1 MLLRRAH
8 ALPVAAA
15 AALLALAACSS
26 TVDGTAV
33 ADGRGASPTGAAPA
47 DGGTSTG
54 AVPAGLESFY
64 AQALSWGPC
73 ADYATTSDDVDLY
86 SDADL
91 ECARISVPLDYAD
104 PTGTSISVAVLRIKA
119 SGDRIGSL
127 LVDPGGP
134 GGSGMSLAANLKSTV
149 AGTPVGERFDLVGF
163 DPRGIGASE
172 PAVDCL
178 TDAEADAERQDLD
191 LDTSP
196 AGIAQTES
204 EEQGYAAKCATR
216 VGPDVL
222 AHVGTVD
229 AAQDMDVL
237 RSVLGDEKL
246 SYLGYSY
253 GTSLG
258 TAYAEKFPANV
269 RALVLDGAL
278 DPAADPVETL
288 VRQGEGFQGAFDAFT
303 TDCATTST
311 CPLGT
316 DPAGASA
323 AFQALVRPL
332 IDASARTDDPR
343 GLGYD
348 DAVTGTIQALY
359 SKQLWPALTQGL
371 TELQGGRGDTLLAL
385 ADLYEGRDAAGKYSN
400 EQDGF
405 NAVRCVDAPP
415 TTDRTVVDTAETR
428 YRQAAPFLDDG
439 RGSGNAPLDVCVFWP
454 VPPSGA
460 PHTPVVTGLPQ
471 VVVISTTGDPATP
484 YQAGVQLATQLGA
497 RLVTYQGDQHTV
509 ALSGVACVDDAV
521 DTYLVDLTVPA
532 EGLTC

>member
-1 MLLRRAH
+1 MRQCRADALL
-8 ALPVAAA
+8 VAG
-15 AALLALAACSS
+15 AALLVLAACSS
-26 TVDGTAV
+26 SVTGSAT
-33 ADGRGASPTGAAPA
+33 ADGSSPGGDTAATAGGAAT
-47 DGGTSTG
+47 GT
-54 AVPAGLESFY
+54 VPAGLASFY
-64 AQALSWGPC
+64 SQSITWGPC
-73 ADYATTSDDVDLY
+73 DSYATTADDTSLY
-86 SDADL
+86 ADKDFD
-91 ECARISVPLDYAD
+91 CARISVPLDYAA
-104 PTGTSISVAVLRIKA
+104 PTGTSISVAVLRIRA
-119 SGDRIGSL
+119 SGDHIGSL

-149 AGTPVGERFDLVGF
+149 AGTPLGERFDLVGF
-163 DPRGIGASE
+163 DPRGIGSSE
-172 PAVDCL
+172 PAVDCV

-191 LDTSP
+191 VDTSP
-196 AGIAQTES
+196 SGIAATES
-204 EEQGYAAKCATR
+204 EEKGYAAKCATR
-216 VGPDVL
+216 VGTDVL

-246 SYLGYSY
+246 SYLGFSY

-278 DPAADPVETL
+278 DPSADPVETL
-288 VRQGEGFQGAFDAFT
+288 VRQGKGFQGAFDAFAA
-303 TDCATTST
+303 DCATKAS

-343 GLGYD
+343 GLSYD

-359 SKQLWPALTQGL
+359 SRQLWPPLTQGL
-371 TELQGGRGDTLLAL
+371 TQLRGGRGDTLLAL
-385 ADLYEGRDAAGKYSN
+385 ADLYEGRDANGKYSN

-405 NAVRCVDAPP
+405 NAVRCVDAPA

-439 RGSGNAPLDVCVFWP
+439 RGSGNAPLDVCAFWP

-497 RLVTYQGDQHTV
+497 RLVTYRGDQHTV
-509 ALSGVACVDDAV
+509 ALSGVPCIDDAV
-521 DTYLVDLTVPA
+521 DAYLVDLTVPA

>member
-1 MLLRRAH
+1 MRPRRARP
-8 ALPVAAA
+8 LLVAG
-15 AALLALAACSS
+15 AALLVLAACSS
-26 TVDGTAV
+26 SVTGSATAEGSSPGGDTAARAGGTA
-33 ADGRGASPTGAAPA
+33 TGI
-47 DGGTSTG
+47 
-54 AVPAGLESFY
+54 VPAGLEPFY
-64 AQALSWGPC
+64 SQSITWGPC
-73 ADYATTSDDVDLY
+73 DGYASTADDASLY
-86 SDADL
+86 SDKTFD
-91 ECARISVPLDYAD
+91 CARVQVPLDYAA
-104 PTGTSISVAVLRIKA
+104 PTVRSISVAVLRIKA
-119 SGDRIGSL
+119 SGNRIGSL

-149 AGTPVGERFDLVGF
+149 AGTPLGQRFDLVGF

-172 PAVDCL
+172 PAVDCV
-178 TDAEADAERQDLD
+178 TDAEADANRKDLD

-196 AGIAQTES
+196 AGVAATEAR
-204 EEQGYAAKCATR
+204 EKTYAGECASR
-216 VGPDVL
+216 VGSDVL

-229 AAQDMDVL
+229 AVQDMDVL
-237 RSVLGDEKL
+237 RSVLGDQKL
-246 SYLGYSY
+246 SYLGFSY

-258 TAYAEKFPANV
+258 RAYAEKFSTNV

-288 VRQGEGFQGAFDAFT
+288 VRQGRGFQGAFDAYAA
-303 TDCATTST
+303 DCAKRSS

-316 DPAGASA
+316 DPAAASA

-332 IDASARTDDPR
+332 VGSPARTKDPR

-359 SKQLWPALTQGL
+359 SQQLWDPLTRGL

-385 ADLYEGRDAAGKYSN
+385 ADLYEGRDANGKYST

-439 RGSGNAPLDVCVFWP
+439 RGTGNAPLDVCAFWP

-484 YQAGVQLATQLGA
+484 YQAGVQLAKQLGA
-497 RLVTYQGDQHTV
+497 RLVTYKGDQHTV
-509 ALSGVACVDDAV
+509 ALSGVSCIDDAV
-521 DTYLVDLTVPA
+521 DAYLVDLTVPA
-532 EGLTC
+532 DGLTC